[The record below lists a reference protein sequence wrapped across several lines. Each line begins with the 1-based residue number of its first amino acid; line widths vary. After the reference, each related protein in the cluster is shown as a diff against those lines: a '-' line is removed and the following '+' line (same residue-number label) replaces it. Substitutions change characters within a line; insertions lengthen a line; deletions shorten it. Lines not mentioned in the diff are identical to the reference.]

1 MKINFKIFISL
12 IITFFLFLF
21 SNNLM
26 CLAVDST
33 KIPYNVFNNDGT
45 SLKRGTATIKY
56 DSSGNFEKVEYS
68 GLNEVSDLET
78 TFVNI
83 FCNRFQAFMDEDETK
98 REDLGDTL
106 IPMANLQA
114 HTDGDQAYMIT
125 NLPTYPLSKIVEITN
140 NIIDEDTTEYS
151 YTTSFS
157 LKGKSSES
165 LMGYNFTFY
174 TKKCIVQ
181 VAHTEIDTVT
191 GDLKTVIEDEE
202 VYKSE
207 VRDKPNN
214 LPDGYYLVHTYT
226 ENELR
231 LLEMQYKIAVDAQEG
246 FKAIYDSLR
255 IGLIAGSV
263 GSGYNVGTVYSTN
276 QLPLSDVLEENEE
289 KTAYDFKNANAM
301 KTTFS
306 YYMNPLLGRVDFTNK
321 EKPTDIAGWKKIVD
335 DLTTNFI
342 DGTDVV
348 ISDKFTSFSSGLTD
362 KGLNSEGLKITKTVK
377 FVNGITALKDVGA
390 STNPKSV
397 IDYKMK
403 IAYPYVFY
411 KVGSNYK
418 LLTNSLRIDENYLYC
433 LYDQYIR
440 DYDMN
445 LVTNLTALKMSDSE
459 LFLYYQIDTT
469 GKYIGVVLIGVFDEC
484 VIDTSDSNNGVLYA
498 TGRKIGFNNGYSDV
512 LHFNEANRELMYS
525 KMDGESG
532 KQGFRPKNVAF
543 LPSDENIEKIQ
554 HNKTV
559 IPQAI
564 IEGQDEIYP
573 LDISNSENIKSQL
586 SQMQNHDV
594 INSDPS
600 AFELNILFTSI
611 INQSGAKE
619 LENVTNKEKVL
630 KEKGL
635 MQYGFVILRNNRVIN
650 DAELIAWLKTEKARS
665 YPYVDAAALLAKIT
679 GDFLGDVEKLSYE
692 DWRSMQSIKAQLQQN
707 KDLWLIRL
715 LNIMMI
721 VMGVGLIIFAVLICL
736 AYWIDIF
743 NTLADFSILQFISFG
758 NMFPV
763 ESKDLI
769 PYVSE
774 SKGNIKYVTF
784 KDVLFIAG
792 VCVAVGVLFMNSSTV
807 VTTIIYL
814 YNYILAIFRGL

>member
-1 MKINFKIFISL
+1 MKINFKIFSSL

-321 EKPTDIAGWKKIVD
+321 EIPTDIAGWKKIVD